1 MSFDLADYRRGA
13 GALGAPSR
21 NLMAVIAV
29 ESSGETSWTIG
40 NRQVPPIRPEAHW
53 FSKLTDRR
61 FDGSNPDI
69 SSPTWRPE
77 LAARSKAEAWRQ
89 FGRMSELAPDAAIQ
103 ATSWGAP
110 QIMGFHWKALG
121 YPSVQAF
128 YDDVAGERA
137 DGFSDDGQMDMF
149 VRFVRA
155 DPRLLTAIRNGD
167 WETWETV
174 YNGGGYGGAYA
185 AKVRAWLDA
194 HAGDGD
200 QVPGS
205 APVVPRVLRKGCR
218 GADVARLQQALQAT
232 APNVVAD
239 GDFGQQT
246 EDAVK
251 AFQAC
256 TKGLV
261 VDGVVGV
268 MTLRAL
274 GLAA

>member
-1 MSFDLADYRRGA
+1 MFDLSDYRRGA
-13 GALGAPSR
+13 GALAAPSK

-29 ESSGETSWTIG
+29 ESSGETCWTIG
-40 NRQVPPIRPEAHW
+40 NRQVPPIRPEAQW
-53 FSKLTDRR
+53 FSKLTDHR
-61 FDGSNPDI
+61 FDASDPDI

-77 LAARSKAEAWRQ
+77 LAARSKAAAWQQ
-89 FGRMSELAPDAAIQ
+89 FERMSELAPDAAVQ
-103 ATSWGAP
+103 ATSWGAA

-128 YDDVAGERA
+128 YDAVAGA
-137 DGFSDDGQMDMF
+137 GPDGSFSDDGQMDMF

-155 DPRLLTAIRNGD
+155 DDRLLRAIRTGD

-185 AKVRAWLDA
+185 AKVRAWLEA
-194 HAGDGD
+194 HGEDGG
-200 QVPGS
+200 PS
-205 APVVPRVLRKGCR
+205 SPSMSPTVPRVLRKGYR
-218 GADVARLQQALQAT
+218 GPDVARLQQALGLAL
-232 APNVVAD
+232 VD

-251 AFQAC
+251 AYQSC
-256 TKGLV
+256 TKGMV
-261 VDGVVGV
+261 VDGVAGI

-274 GLAA
+274 GLAK